1 MPMNFDVYILW
12 ITLKGFVDKLLI
24 SLVKFVDNLWISLK
38 GWAGCHGGWGGI
50 YVVIEYFMKKMNYI
64 LEKGAV

>member
-24 SLVKFVDNLWISLK
+24 SLVKFVDNLWISLE
-38 GWAGCHGGWGGI
+38 GWAGCHGGYMG
-50 YVVIEYFMKKMNYI
+50 YNVVIEYFMKKMNYI